1 MDGGSRTPT
10 GIYVVFPTL
19 WRKNAILPRSIL
31 PRFQPLLLLLL
42 LHSIKINRRE
52 GRGKKKERKKEKL
65 NVSLISNVNSLISW

>member
-10 GIYVVFPTL
+10 GIYAVFPTL

-31 PRFQPLLLLLL
+31 PRFQPLLLLL

>member
-52 GRGKKKERKKEKL
+52 GRDEKKKKEKL
-65 NVSLISNVNSLISW
+65 NISLISNVNSLISW

>member
-10 GIYVVFPTL
+10 GIYAVFPTL

-42 LHSIKINRRE
+42 LLHSIKINRRE
-52 GRGKKKERKKEKL
+52 GRDEKKKKEKL
-65 NVSLISNVNSLISW
+65 NISLISNVNSLISW